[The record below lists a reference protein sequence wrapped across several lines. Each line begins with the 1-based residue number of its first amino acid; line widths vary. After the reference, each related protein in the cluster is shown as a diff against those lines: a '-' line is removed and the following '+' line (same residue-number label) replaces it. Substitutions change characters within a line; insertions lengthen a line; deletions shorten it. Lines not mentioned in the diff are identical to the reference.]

1 MLRKFVEK
9 QKTCEYLKFYSCCP
23 FVFHLYYLIIMLH
36 YFAYGS
42 NMSARRVRHRLGW
55 APSRISATLQDYLL
69 SFNKQSSDGGKAN
82 IQISPGDEVEGILYF
97 VKENDLLTL
106 DGYEGVAEKQYKR
119 HEIEVMDLSGR
130 PMVAIA
136 YIALNT
142 GPESRPTLEYL
153 NYLLE
158 GEHLLSMEYV
168 CRLEEIATI

>member
-1 MLRKFVEK
+1 MLSVRFSL
-9 QKTCEYLKFYSCCP
+9 TN
-23 FVFHLYYLIIMLH
+23 LIIMLH

-42 NMSARRVRHRLGW
+42 NMSARRIRHRLGW
-55 APSRISATLQDYLL
+55 APSRISVTLQDYLL
-69 SFNKQSSDGGKAN
+69 SFNKQSNDGGKAN
-82 IQISPGDEVEGILYF
+82 IQISPGDKVEGILYF
-97 VKENDLLTL
+97 VKEDDLLTL
-106 DGYEGVAEKQYKR
+106 DGYEGVAQKQYKR
-119 HEIEVMDLSGR
+119 QELAVMDLSGR
-130 PMVAIA
+130 PMRAIA